1 MRTALRKLRS
11 LGPAMVVLTAACAT
25 LPTDYPP
32 PPETRTLEPDGST
45 TLGRNAAGFARISG
59 FGVSGF
65 APIDANGEAL
75 RIRLA
80 MIDSAER
87 SLDILYY
94 VWYDDPSGLLVL
106 EHVIA
111 AAEHGVRVRVVVD
124 DTLFIKGK
132 KGLGDLDAHSNIEI
146 RIFNPW
152 ASAGVARAFETAAR
166 AKKLNTRMHNKLL
179 IADGQMAIL
188 GGRNIGDHYFGLHRR
203 YNFHDLDLVV
213 LGDEAFETSEI
224 FDHYWNSD
232 QVIPVS
238 AFVEQPSWQS
248 IESLRSELL
257 DRLRDTEEL
266 AEFPLERRDWHDELT
281 ALMGGLSAGSSTVE
295 YDRLIP
301 NSGEHTADAVVRLAE
316 LVEQA
321 RHEVLILNA
330 YVIPGDRMMEI
341 FRSAEER
348 GVRVRMLTNSL
359 ASNDVPA
366 VTAKYKKYRK
376 PLIEAGVELYEFRSD
391 PEIQPGIVDTHPVQA
406 KFAGFHIK
414 AAVIDREYVYIGS
427 LNLDPRSIRLNTE
440 MGMIVASPAL
450 AEEVAAIAERD
461 MAPANSW
468 QVRLDENGKLL
479 WESDAG
485 VVTRQPAQSWWQRVQ
500 AWFFKIAPE
509 GQL

>member
-1 MRTALRKLRS
+1 
-11 LGPAMVVLTAACAT
+11 
-25 LPTDYPP
+25 
-32 PPETRTLEPDGST
+32 
-45 TLGRNAAGFARISG
+45 
-59 FGVSGF
+59 
-65 APIDANGEAL
+65 
-75 RIRLA
+75 
-80 MIDSAER
+80 
-87 SLDILYY
+87 
-94 VWYDDPSGLLVL
+94 
-106 EHVIA
+106 
-111 AAEHGVRVRVVVD
+111 
-124 DTLFIKGK
+124 
-132 KGLGDLDAHSNIEI
+132 
-146 RIFNPW
+146 
-152 ASAGVARAFETAAR
+152 
-166 AKKLNTRMHNKLL
+166 MHNKLL

-266 AEFPLERRDWHDELT
+266 AEFPLERRDWYDELT

-348 GVRVRMLTNSL
+348 GVRVRVLTNSL

-414 AAVIDREYVYIGS
+414 AAVIDREHVYIGS

-440 MGMIVASPAL
+440 MGIIVTSPAL
-450 AEEVAAIAERD
+450 AEEVTAIAERD

-468 QVRLDENGKLL
+468 RVRLDGNGKLL

-485 VVTRQPAQSWWQRVQ
+485 VVTRQPAQSAWQRVQ